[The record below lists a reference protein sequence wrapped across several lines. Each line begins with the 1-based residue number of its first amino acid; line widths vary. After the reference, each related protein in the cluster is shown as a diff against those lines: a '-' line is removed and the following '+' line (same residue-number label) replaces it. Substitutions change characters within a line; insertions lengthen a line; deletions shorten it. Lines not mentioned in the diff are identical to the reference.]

1 MYRRSL
7 EMIVF
12 LYLRY
17 MKIKYLYQMIWNLL
31 HL

>member
-1 MYRRSL
+1 MHKYSMYRRSL

-17 MKIKYLYQMIWNLL
+17 MRIKYLYQMI
-31 HL
+31 